1 MRKGKEGKVVTNSPK
16 YTQDTHTL
24 RPLAES
30 HWYVNPFASVE
41 VKGMVVSLTSVM
53 GASVVVIR
61 VTFESTYIDS
71 VNEIHTEKGHVSH
84 TSGGGADEIREEAA
98 VADVRVWR

>member
-1 MRKGKEGKVVTNSPK
+1 
-16 YTQDTHTL
+16 
-24 RPLAES
+24 
-30 HWYVNPFASVE
+30 VE

-53 GASVVVIR
+53 GASVVVIS
-61 VTFESTYIDS
+61 VTFESAYIDS
-71 VNEIHTEKGHVSH
+71 VKIPLTEKGHVSH